1 MIQNSENVGMFQV
14 FANRVTYVTG
24 FMKLIQVAYLVFQE
38 SLIYLL
44 CYAVATLNLHYN

>member
-24 FMKLIQVAYLVFQE
+24 FMKTDPSSTFGISRVINLSPV
-38 SLIYLL
+38 L
-44 CYAVATLNLHYN
+44 CCSHVKFTL